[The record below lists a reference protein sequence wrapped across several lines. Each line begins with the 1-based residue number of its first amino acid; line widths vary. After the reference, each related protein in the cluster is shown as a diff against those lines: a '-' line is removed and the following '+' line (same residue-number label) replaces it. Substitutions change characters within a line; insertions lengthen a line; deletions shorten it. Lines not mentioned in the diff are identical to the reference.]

1 MPRKEG
7 RQYRAM
13 ARLAPAEGE
22 GFIVEGYAST
32 FEPYVLFHADG
43 VDYKER
49 IDPHAFDGAD
59 MSDVILQYDHQGR
72 VYARTSNGT
81 LTLTVD
87 DHGLMIRADL
97 SLTEGA
103 RQLYEEIK
111 CGLITRMSFCFT
123 VADGGDSYD
132 PDTNTDTI
140 MRIAKVFDVSAVSIP
155 ANPGTD
161 IAARALDGEIDAR
174 WAERLSR
181 QRTLRIARMRMR
193 ILTNLVKLEGKA

>member
-1 MPRKEG
+1 MTMPRKEG

-13 ARLAPAEGE
+13 ARMAPAEGE
-22 GFIVEGYAST
+22 DFIVEGYAST
-32 FEPYVLFHADG
+32 FDPYVLFHCDG
-43 VDYKER
+43 IDYQER

-87 DHGLMIRADL
+87 EHGLKARADL
-97 SLTEGA
+97 SLTDGA

-123 VADGGDSYD
+123 VADGGDAYD
-132 PDTNTDTI
+132 DATHTDTI
-140 MRIAKVFDVSAVSIP
+140 TKIAKVYDVSAVSIP

-161 IAARALDGEIDAR
+161 IAARALDGEIGAR
-174 WAERLSR
+174 WAERLSA
-181 QRTLRIARMRMR
+181 QRTLRIARMRIR
-193 ILTNLVKLEGKA
+193 VLNDILTMEV

>member
-13 ARLAPAEGE
+13 ARLAPAEGAY
-22 GFIVEGYAST
+22 IVEGYAST

-49 IDPHAFDGAD
+49 IDPHAFDSAD

-87 DHGLMIRADL
+87 DHGLKIRADL

-123 VADGGDSYD
+123 VADDGDRYD

-140 MRIAKVFDVSAVSIP
+140 QKIAKVFDVSAVSIP

-193 ILTNLVKLEGKA
+193 ILTDLVKLEGNA